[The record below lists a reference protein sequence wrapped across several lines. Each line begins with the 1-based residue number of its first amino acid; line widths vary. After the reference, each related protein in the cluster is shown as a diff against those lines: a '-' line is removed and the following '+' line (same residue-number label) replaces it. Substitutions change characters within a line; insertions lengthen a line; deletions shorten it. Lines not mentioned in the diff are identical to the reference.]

1 MRVRVSPSAPSRFI
15 CHIKCSLAHDY
26 AGHGLS
32 NEKIMAGIKLGII
45 SLAAINVIAVFDL
58 TGIAAQAE
66 YGFSTVLFVSTPL
79 IIYSL
84 RKPYWDAH
92 DTSTRLEPFSRGN
105 RSGI

>member
-1 MRVRVSPSAPSRFI
+1 
-15 CHIKCSLAHDY
+15 
-26 AGHGLS
+26 
-32 NEKIMAGIKLGII
+32 MAGIKLGII
-45 SLAAINVIAVFDL
+45 SLVAINVITVFDL

-66 YGFSTVLFVSTPL
+66 YSFSTILFVSTPL

-84 RKPYWDAH
+84 RKLCWDAH